1 LADILSRN
9 LKRLEVTEIEN
20 LTKPSIFSG
29 NKILLKTVQ
38 AVLKNLKNLADKKE
52 LPKTENY
59 KRGSYKCPR

>member
-1 LADILSRN
+1 MADILIRN

-38 AVLKNLKNLADKKE
+38 AVLENLKNLADKKE
-52 LPKTENY
+52 LPKAENY